1 MSPSPH
7 RTDGRLNLY
16 FYLSPTTSQTNLR
29 VVEQT
34 PPLRVVRG
42 FNQPGGAAMAHLHN
56 VSGGVLGGDALTV
69 TATVGPGARAQL
81 TTPGATRVYRHR
93 SGRPDAVQT
102 TCFTVEAGGLLE
114 YLPDP
119 LIPFAGSR
127 YRQTTRIALADNA
140 GLFWWEIVAPG
151 RETRDELFAY
161 EQLDM
166 TVDITAGGRPIA
178 IERLRLEPSAR
189 PVTSTVRLGPYRY
202 FSTFYICRTGQP
214 EAVWIDLEQELVA
227 LTPSASMGQA
237 TTWAVSTLPRDGLVV
252 RGLGCT
258 GRDLQTTLIELWQA
272 AKHRL
277 YNAPAILP
285 RKLY

>member
-1 MSPSPH
+1 MSVSPH
-7 RTDGRLNLY
+7 CTDGRLNLH
-16 FYLSPTTSQTNLR
+16 FYLSSTTGQTQLR
-29 VVEQT
+29 VVAQT

-42 FNQPGGAAMAHLHN
+42 FNQPDGAAMAHLHN

-69 TATVGPGARAQL
+69 TAAVGPGARAQL

-93 SGRPDAVQT
+93 SGRPDAVQIND
-102 TCFTVEAGGLLE
+102 FTVEAGGLLE

-119 LIPFAGSR
+119 LIPFAAAR
-127 YRQTTRIALADNA
+127 YRQATRIELADDA

-178 IERLRLEPSAR
+178 IERLRLEPGTR
-189 PVTSTVRLGPYRY
+189 PVTSTVRLGAYRY
-202 FSTFYICRTGQP
+202 FSTFYICRAGQP
-214 EAVWIDLEQELVA
+214 ASVWSELEQELAA
-227 LTPSASMGQA
+227 LTSSARLGQA
-237 TTWAVSTLPRDGLVV
+237 TAWAVSALPRDGLVI

-258 GRDLQTTLIELWQA
+258 GRALQTTLIELWQA
-272 AKHRL
+272 AKNRL
-277 YNAPAILP
+277 YKAAAILP